1 MAIGDDFAIAVDGDI
16 THVSGSTNYT
26 VLAFHRWLQDLA
38 DDAAAS
44 GDDNM
49 DITEST
55 PSDRSTDN
63 IITLLSPYNIDDDA
77 AENLYDGSIIQK
89 DGDEI
94 YDGLLVLAPAGTHLE
109 IVQDGA
115 LITPNFWTTTY
126 NPDAPNG
133 ISHRFMVKVRT
144 AAADIDGRRLITQTR
159 EFNSVYSEFS
169 INGTARGNNVSALA
183 GGLDLNNETAAG
195 TVATWTAI
203 DNTTEGFVEL
213 DVDNDT
219 VVEPYYSE
227 WNKDVFTINQ
237 FTERMKWL
245 TRRGTSSTIYGLNGE
260 LFRGVTHEITVDT
273 PTGTFSAFEEVTW
286 PTGTGQMLAINS
298 PTAATSMWIQ
308 LRTGVIPGNNDLITG
323 TGSSA
328 TVLMDTTIVAR
339 TLSQPFFGQST
350 GSAIVGAYGF
360 GMEIADLTAA
370 DKLTDLDN
378 VLRLPPNNVT
388 FTVGGLVSGEDRV
401 LVAPLGFRFA
411 FDNEGGTPP
420 FVLGETLTFTSPAGT
435 AYLSYLLDQGTDGYM
450 QCRLLTGSVPADNST
465 ITGGTSGATA
475 DVNGSVFNSEDA
487 RQLKLAT
494 TLSGAAETAVVSVDA
509 IPTDTPATGDIRIQL
524 DTGKYRE
531 ITYTSYT
538 GSTFT
543 IGSTD
548 FTGINVATGG
558 AAEAGNSMFISYLDL
573 LAVAATAAFTSVY
586 VADRNLFIRVRD
598 GGTAGD
604 TEGIKTFES
613 SGVLTNTGGSSTAI
627 RTSDV

>member
-55 PSDRSTDN
+55 PSDRATDN
-63 IITLLSPYNIDDDA
+63 LVTLLLPYNIDDDA
-77 AENLYDGSIIQK
+77 AENLYDGSIVQK
-89 DGDEI
+89 NGDEI

-109 IVQDGA
+109 IVQNGA

-126 NPDAPNG
+126 NPDATNG
-133 ISHRFMVKVRT
+133 ISHRFLVKVRT
-144 AAADIDGRRLITQTR
+144 AGVDVDGRRLITQTR
-159 EFNSVYSEFS
+159 EFGDVYSEFV
-169 INGTARGNNVSALA
+169 INGTARGNNVSALS
-183 GGLDLNNETAAG
+183 GGNDLNNDTAIG
-195 TVATWTAI
+195 TVAGWTTI
-203 DNTTEGFVEL
+203 DNTTEGYVTL

-219 VVEPYYSE
+219 TPEPYYSE
-227 WNKDVFTINQ
+227 WNKDTFTINQ

-245 TRRGTSSTIYGLNGE
+245 TRRGSGSTIYGLNGE
-260 LFRGVTHEITVDT
+260 LFRGITHEITVDT
-273 PTGTFSAFEEVTW
+273 PTGTFNAFEEVTW
-286 PTGTGQMLAINS
+286 TGGTGQMLAINS

-308 LRTGVIPGNNDLITG
+308 LRTGVIPTDGLTITG
-323 TGSSA
+323 TTSSA
-328 TVLMDTTIVAR
+328 TVDMDTTIVAR

-350 GSAIVGAYGF
+350 GSAIVGSYGF
-360 GMEIADLTAA
+360 GMELTDIVAA
-370 DKLTDLDN
+370 DKFTDLDD
-378 VLRLPPNNVT
+378 VLRVPPNNVT
-388 FTVGGLVSGEDRV
+388 FTVSGLISGEDRV
-401 LVAPLGFRFA
+401 LVAPLGARFA
-411 FDNEGGTPP
+411 YDNEAGGP
-420 FVLGETLTFTSPAGT
+420 FTLGETITYSGGT
-435 AYLSYLLDQGTDGYM
+435 AYLSYLLDQGATGYM
-450 QCRLLTGSVPADNST
+450 TIRLLTGVLPADDT
-465 ITGGTSGATA
+465 ALTGGSSSATA
-475 DVNGSVFNSEDA
+475 DVNGSVFNSEDT

-494 TLSGAAETAVVSVDA
+494 TLSSGTETAVVSVDT

-531 ITYTSYT
+531 VAYTSFT

-543 IGSTD
+543 IASTD

-573 LAVAATAAFTSVY
+573 LAVATTAAFTSVY
-586 VADRNLFIRVRD
+586 NVDRNLFIRVRD

-604 TEGIKTFES
+604 NEGIKTFES
-613 SGVLTNTGGSSTAI
+613 TGVLSSTGGSSTAI